1 MVLSI
6 VTVRYSF
13 KNECGYL
20 VDASRVFMTHKDAID
35 FVNGLKRFRLIGKV
49 VLDIGSGR

>member
-1 MVLSI
+1 MVVTT

-20 VDASRVFMTHKDAID
+20 VDASRVFWTHKDAID
-35 FVNGLKRFRLIGKV
+35 FVNSLKRFRLIGKV